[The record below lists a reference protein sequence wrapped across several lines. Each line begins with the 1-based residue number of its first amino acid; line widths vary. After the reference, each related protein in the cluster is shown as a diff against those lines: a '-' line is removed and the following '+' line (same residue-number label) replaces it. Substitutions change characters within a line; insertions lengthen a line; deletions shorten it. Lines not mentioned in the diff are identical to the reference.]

1 MASPAA
7 SLARPFH
14 LLAVLA
20 AVAALGGCST
30 IGFAN
35 AVEPKAGLTITR
47 GVDFEPGAADLRLD
61 VYSPRPGAQ
70 PAPIVVFF
78 YGGSWDSGRRK
89 DYGFVGKALASRGY
103 VAVVPDY
110 RLYPQVRWPTFL
122 QDGAEAVRWARDHGR
137 EFGGDPAR
145 IVVMGHSAGAYNAAM
160 LALDG
165 RWLEAVGLDPAR
177 DLKGMVGLAG
187 PYDFLPLDSDELKA
201 IFGPL
206 GQQPDTQ
213 PINHVTGHAP
223 PPVAGDRQ
231 GRQGGRPRQHNPA
244 GRGRPGQ
251 GRRGGGALLRRRQPL
266 PDGGDD
272 RRAGAV
278 PGPRAEGPQRLHR
291 RQRAAGGRSVTRLA
305 ACARRNR
312 RLDRR
317 GRFAKLVDVGRD
329 VSPPPAAWDRR
340 RP

>member
-7 SLARPFH
+7 SLARPFR

-20 AVAALGGCST
+20 AAAALGGCST

-223 PPVAGDRQ
+223 PLWLATDRGDKVVD
-231 GRQGGRPRQHNPA
+231 PA
-244 GRGRPGQ
+244 NT
-251 GRRGGGALLRRRQPL
+251 
-266 PDGGDD
+266 
-272 RRAGAV
+272 
-278 PGPRAEGPQRLHR
+278 
-291 RQRAAGGRSVTRLA
+291 TRLA
-305 ACARRNR
+305 AAVRAKGGEVEERYYGGVNHSLMVGTIAAPARF
-312 RLDRR
+312 L
-317 GRFAKLVDVGRD
+317 APVLRD
-329 VSPPPAAWDRR
+329 LSAFIDANA
-340 RP
+340 RPEGGP